1 LFQIKPRLVPLLETT
16 PRSSGTLLLASALR
30 LSRNLAILGALLLI
44 VIFTPLVASVARPL
58 AGPWTGVDNGVL
70 IILSGSTVTYPDPT
84 AKLMIGLNTYWRIVH
99 AISAWRDDHFRTIL
113 VPGYGTAESV
123 KPLLITNV
131 ILETSIMVENKAT
144 NTRENALFSKP
155 ILEGLPGPLCAY
167 DQRLSNVPSVALDCP
182 SKYHS

>member
-1 LFQIKPRLVPLLETT
+1 
-16 PRSSGTLLLASALR
+16 
-30 LSRNLAILGALLLI
+30 
-44 VIFTPLVASVARPL
+44 
-58 AGPWTGVDNGVL
+58 VL